1 MNFKLTAA
9 IATTLASVVSFPAS
23 AEAGEYSYLSK
34 SEEVFEER
42 NLNYVSD
49 KIDVG
54 TMLEFGYTYCKGFD
68 RLSPRQVFASIET
81 LEEENHQRYPN
92 RGRMVRGLANSQ
104 RVMALAAS
112 KELCP
117 QHEEDVNR
125 FIESIGNDSIGNNT
139 ETQTSLNGT
148 QI

>member
-9 IATTLASVVSFPAS
+9 IVTTLASVVSFPAS
-23 AEAGEYSYLSK
+23 AEAGEYSYLAK

-54 TMLEFGYTYCKGFD
+54 TMLEFGYTYCEGFD
-68 RLSPRQVFASIET
+68 RLSPRQVFTSIET
-81 LEEENHQRYPN
+81 LEQENHERYPN

-104 RVMALAAS
+104 RVMALVAS

-117 QHEEDVNR
+117 QYEADVNR
-125 FIESIGNDSIGNNT
+125 FIESIGNDT
-139 ETQTSLNGT
+139 ETQTSLNET

>member
-23 AEAGEYSYLSK
+23 AEAGEYGYLNK

-54 TMLEFGYTYCKGFD
+54 TMLEFGYTYCEGFD
-68 RLSPRQVFASIET
+68 RLSPRQVFTSIET
-81 LEEENHQRYPN
+81 LEQENHERYPN

-117 QHEEDVNR
+117 QYEEDVNR
-125 FIESIGNDSIGNNT
+125 FIESIGNNT
-139 ETQTSLNGT
+139 ETQTSLNET

>member
-9 IATTLASVVSFPAS
+9 IVTLASVTFPVS
-23 AEAGEYSYLSK
+23 AEAGEYSYLAK

-54 TMLEFGYTYCKGFD
+54 TMLEFGYTYCEGFD
-68 RLSPRQVFASIET
+68 RLSPRQVFTSIAT
-81 LEEENHQRYPN
+81 LERENHERYPN
-92 RGRMVRGLANSQ
+92 RSRMVRGLANSQ

-117 QHEEDVNR
+117 QYEEDVNR
-125 FIESIGNDSIGNNT
+125 FIESIGNNT
-139 ETQTSLNGT
+139 ETQTSLNET

>member
-1 MNFKLTAA
+1 MNFKTKLTAA
-9 IATTLASVVSFPAS
+9 IVTFASVTFPIS
-23 AEAGEYSYLSK
+23 AEAGEYSYLAK

-54 TMLEFGYTYCKGFD
+54 TMLEFGYTYCEGFD
-68 RLSPRQVFASIET
+68 RLSPRQVFTSIET
-81 LEEENHQRYPN
+81 LEQENHERYPN

-117 QHEEDVNR
+117 QYEEDVNR
-125 FIESIGNDSIGNNT
+125 FIESIGNNT
-139 ETQTSLNGT
+139 ETQTSLNET

>member
-9 IATTLASVVSFPAS
+9 IVTTLASVVTFPVS
-23 AEAGEYSYLSK
+23 AEAGEYSYLAK

-54 TMLEFGYTYCKGFD
+54 TMLEFGYTYCEGFD
-68 RLSPRQVFASIET
+68 RLSPRQVFTSIET
-81 LEEENHQRYPN
+81 LEQENHERYPN

-117 QHEEDVNR
+117 QYEEDVNR
-125 FIESIGNDSIGNNT
+125 FIESIGNNT
-139 ETQTSLNGT
+139 ETQTSLNET

>member
-1 MNFKLTAA
+1 MNFKTKLTAA
-9 IATTLASVVSFPAS
+9 IVTLASVSFPIS

-54 TMLEFGYTYCKGFD
+54 TMLEFGYTYCEGFD
-68 RLSPRQVFASIET
+68 RLSPRQVFTSIET
-81 LEEENHQRYPN
+81 LEQKNHERYPN
-92 RGRMVRGLANSQ
+92 RGRIVRGLANSQ

-117 QHEEDVNR
+117 QYEEDVNR
-125 FIESIGNDSIGNNT
+125 FIESIGNDSIGNDT
-139 ETQTSLNGT
+139 ETQTSLNET

>member
-1 MNFKLTAA
+1 MNFKTKLTAA
-9 IATTLASVVSFPAS
+9 IVTLASVGFPIS
-23 AEAGEYSYLSK
+23 AEAGEYGYLAK

-54 TMLEFGYTYCKGFD
+54 TMLEFGYTYCEGFD
-68 RLSPRQVFASIET
+68 RLSPRQVFTSIET
-81 LEEENHQRYPN
+81 LEQENHERYPN

-117 QHEEDVNR
+117 QYEEDVNR
-125 FIESIGNDSIGNNT
+125 FIESIGNNT
-139 ETQTSLNGT
+139 ETQTSLNET

>member
-9 IATTLASVVSFPAS
+9 IVTTLASVVSFPAS

-54 TMLEFGYTYCKGFD
+54 TMLEFGYTYCEGFD

-81 LEEENHQRYPN
+81 LEQENHERYPN

-117 QHEEDVNR
+117 QYEEDVNR
-125 FIESIGNDSIGNNT
+125 FIESIGNNT
-139 ETQTSLNGT
+139 ETQTSLNET

>member
-1 MNFKLTAA
+1 MNFKTKLTAA
-9 IATTLASVVSFPAS
+9 IVTTLASVVSFPAS

-68 RLSPRQVFASIET
+68 RLSPRQVFISIET
-81 LEEENHQRYPN
+81 LEQENHERYPN

-117 QHEEDVNR
+117 QYEEDVNR
-125 FIESIGNDSIGNNT
+125 FIESIGNNT
-139 ETQTSLNGT
+139 ETQTSLNET

>member
-9 IATTLASVVSFPAS
+9 IVTTLASVVSFPAS

-54 TMLEFGYTYCKGFD
+54 TMLEFGYTYCEGFD

-81 LEEENHQRYPN
+81 LEQENHERYPN

-117 QHEEDVNR
+117 QYEEDVNH
-125 FIESIGNDSIGNNT
+125 FIESIGNNT
-139 ETQTSLNGT
+139 ETQTSLNET

>member
-1 MNFKLTAA
+1 MNFKTKLTTA
-9 IATTLASVVSFPAS
+9 IVTFASVTFPIS
-23 AEAGEYSYLSK
+23 AEAGEYSYLAK

-54 TMLEFGYTYCKGFD
+54 TMLEFGYTYCEGFD
-68 RLSPRQVFASIET
+68 RLSPRQVFTSIET
-81 LEEENHQRYPN
+81 LEQENHERYPN

-117 QHEEDVNR
+117 QYEEDVNR
-125 FIESIGNDSIGNNT
+125 FIESIGNNT
-139 ETQTSLNGT
+139 ETQTSLNET

>member
-9 IATTLASVVSFPAS
+9 IVTTLASVVSFPAS

-54 TMLEFGYTYCKGFD
+54 TMLEFGYTYCEGFD
-68 RLSPRQVFASIET
+68 RLSPRQVFTSIET
-81 LEEENHQRYPN
+81 LEQENHERYPN

-117 QHEEDVNR
+117 QYEEDVNR
-125 FIESIGNDSIGNNT
+125 FIESIGNNT
-139 ETQTSLNGT
+139 ETQTSLNET

>member
-9 IATTLASVVSFPAS
+9 IVTTLASVVSFPAS
-23 AEAGEYSYLSK
+23 AEAGEYSYLAK

-49 KIDVG
+49 KIDVS
-54 TMLEFGYTYCKGFD
+54 TMLEFGYTYCEGFD
-68 RLSPRQVFASIET
+68 RLSPRQVFTSIET
-81 LEEENHQRYPN
+81 LEQENHERYPN

-117 QHEEDVNR
+117 QYEEDVNR
-125 FIESIGNDSIGNNT
+125 FIESIGNNT
-139 ETQTSLNGT
+139 ETQTSLNET